1 MAGPPDEKHSR
12 TVPGGRGYW
21 WTQRLW
27 TLAADLPVQPVALS
41 DIPEFDVDCWFQ
53 GRHKP
58 SIREVAGHAQR
69 IFNADLT
76 YPVILN
82 AEGQL
87 MDGAHRLA
95 KAWLEG
101 RTHIA
106 AVRFPVTP
114 EPDWMVPAA
123 GLPQVDGKA

>member
-12 TVPGGRGYW
+12 TVLGGRGYW

-27 TLAADLPVQPVALS
+27 ALAADLPVQQVALS

-53 GRHKP
+53 GRHTP

-69 IFNADLT
+69 IFNAELS

-87 MDGAHRLA
+87 MDGGHRLA

-101 RTHIA
+101 RSHIA
-106 AVRFPVTP
+106 AVRFVETP
-114 EPDWMVPAA
+114 EPDWIKTDADA
-123 GLPQVDGKA
+123 

>member
-27 TLAADLPVQPVALS
+27 ALAADLPIEQVPLS

-53 GRHKP
+53 GRHTP

-69 IFNADLT
+69 IFNADLA

-82 AEGQL
+82 SDGQL
-87 MDGAHRLA
+87 MDGGHRLA

-114 EPDWMVPAA
+114 EPDWFVATAA
-123 GLPQVDGKA
+123 PPQA

>member
-27 TLAADLPVQPVALS
+27 ALAAGLPVQQVPLS
-41 DIPEFDVDCWFQ
+41 DIPELDVDCWFQ
-53 GRHKP
+53 DRHTP
-58 SIREVAGHAQR
+58 SVREVAGHARR
-69 IFNADLT
+69 IFDADLA

-95 KAWLEG
+95 KAWMEG

-106 AVRFPVTP
+106 AVRFLVTP
-114 EPDWMVPAA
+114 DPDWMIPAA
-123 GLPQVDGKA
+123 GPPQA

>member
-21 WTQRLW
+21 RTQRLW
-27 TLAADLPVQPVALS
+27 ALAAGMPVKQVPLS
-41 DIPEFDVDCWFQ
+41 DIPEFDLDCWFQ
-53 GRHKP
+53 GRHTP
-58 SIREVAGHAQR
+58 SIREVAGHARR
-69 IFNADLT
+69 IFNAELS

-101 RTHIA
+101 ATHIA
-106 AVRFPVTP
+106 AVRFIETP
-114 EPDWMVPAA
+114 EPDWIKTDA
-123 GLPQVDGKA
+123 DG

>member
-21 WTQRLW
+21 RTQRLW
-27 TLAADLPVQPVALS
+27 ALAADLPVQRVPLT

-53 GRHKP
+53 GRHTP
-58 SIREVAGHAQR
+58 SIRGVAEHARR
-69 IFNADLT
+69 IFNAELS

-101 RTHIA
+101 ATHIA
-106 AVRFPVTP
+106 AVRFVETP
-114 EPDWMVPAA
+114 EPDWIKP
-123 GLPQVDGKA
+123 DNDRS

>member
-21 WTQRLW
+21 RTQHLW
-27 TLAADLPVQPVALS
+27 ALAADLPVIKVSIADVA
-41 DIPEFDVDCWFQ
+41 EFEVDCWFQ
-53 GRHKP
+53 GRHTP
-58 SIREVAGHAQR
+58 SVRAVAEHARR
-69 IFNADLT
+69 IFNAELS

-95 KAWLEG
+95 RAWMEG
-101 RTHIA
+101 RTEID

-114 EPDWMVPAA
+114 DPDWVVADT
-123 GLPQVDGKA
+123 GR

>member
-21 WTQRLW
+21 RTQRLW
-27 TLAADLPVQPVALS
+27 ALAAGLPVKQVPLS
-41 DIPEFDVDCWFQ
+41 DIPEFDLDCWFQ
-53 GRHKP
+53 GRHTP
-58 SIREVAGHAQR
+58 SIREVAGHARR
-69 IFNADLT
+69 IFNAELS

-101 RTHIA
+101 ATHIA
-106 AVRFPVTP
+106 AVRFIETP
-114 EPDWMVPAA
+114 EPDWIKTDA
-123 GLPQVDGKA
+123 DG

>member
-21 WTQRLW
+21 RTQRLW
-27 TLAADLPVQPVALS
+27 ALAAGLPVQQVPLS
-41 DIPEFDVDCWFQ
+41 DIPEFDLDCWFQ
-53 GRHKP
+53 GRHTP
-58 SIREVAGHAQR
+58 SIREVAGHARR
-69 IFNADLT
+69 IFNAELS

-106 AVRFPVTP
+106 AVRFIETP
-114 EPDWMVPAA
+114 EPDWIKTDA
-123 GLPQVDGKA
+123 DG

>member
-21 WTQRLW
+21 RTPRLW
-27 TLAADLPVQPVALS
+27 ALAADLPVTKVAIA
-41 DIPEFDVDCWFQ
+41 DIAEFEVDGWFQ
-53 GRHKP
+53 GRHTP
-58 SIREVAGHAQR
+58 SVRAVAEHARR
-69 IFNADLT
+69 IVNAELA

-95 KAWLEG
+95 RAWMEG
-101 RTHIA
+101 RTEID

-114 EPDWMVPAA
+114 EPDWIVR
-123 GLPQVDGKA
+123 G

>member
-27 TLAADLPVQPVALS
+27 ALAADLPVEQVALS
-41 DIPEFDVDCWFQ
+41 DIAEFDQDCWFQ
-53 GRHKP
+53 GRHTP
-58 SIREVAGHAQR
+58 SVREVAAHARR
-69 IFNADLT
+69 IFNADLS

-82 AEGQL
+82 AQGQL
-87 MDGAHRLA
+87 MDGGHRLA
-95 KAWLEG
+95 KAWMEG

-114 EPDWMVPAA
+114 EPDWMIPAA
-123 GLPQVDGKA
+123 GSPQVDGRA